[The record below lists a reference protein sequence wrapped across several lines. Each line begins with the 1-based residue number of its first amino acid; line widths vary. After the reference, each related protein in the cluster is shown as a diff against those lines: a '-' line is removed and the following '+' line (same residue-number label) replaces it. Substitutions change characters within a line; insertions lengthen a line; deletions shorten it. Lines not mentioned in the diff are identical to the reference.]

1 MNISQSTEYGGLARQ
16 ALARPLTPEEKAL
29 AAAMEAAFAKG
40 LHDFSQ
46 VAGWLEQQCV
56 ARPSGSSQP
65 WTVEAIER
73 ELAAINASLDAAY
86 EGNAAPQPESRHG
99 Q

>member
-1 MNISQSTEYGGLARQ
+1 MNISHSTEYGGFARQ

-46 VAGWLEQQCV
+46 VAGWLEEQRV
-56 ARPSGSSQP
+56 VRPSGSSQP
-65 WTVEAIER
+65 WTVEAMAR

-86 EGNAAPQPESRHG
+86 EGNSAPRPKASHG